1 MYWVAALF
9 GHCLENT
16 KEAQIFGLL
25 ISTAQVM
32 NFRQSFMLNLE
43 GIGDKKSYE

>member
-43 GIGDKKSYE
+43 GIGDKKKL